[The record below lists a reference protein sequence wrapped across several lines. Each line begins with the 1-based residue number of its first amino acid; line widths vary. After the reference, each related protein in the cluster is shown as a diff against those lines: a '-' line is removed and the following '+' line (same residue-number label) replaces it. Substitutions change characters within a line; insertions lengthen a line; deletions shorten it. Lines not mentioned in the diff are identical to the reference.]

1 LAVVVGW
8 VFFRADSIWS
18 ALFVLSRMA
27 DPGNVVLG
35 PGEIVHVVLIALYAA
50 IAWLAPNTQ
59 QIMGYD
65 HRNRVVGADPAAWLR
80 RPGFIYAAAAT
91 LAFAVLGIS
100 QHSEFIYFRF

>member
-1 LAVVVGW
+1 VVGW
-8 VFFRADSIWS
+8 VFFRADSISS
-18 ALFVLSRMA
+18 ALFLLSRMA
-27 DPGNVVLG
+27 DPSIIVFGR
-35 PGEIVHVVLIALYAA
+35 GEIASAIFIAIYAA

-65 HRNRVVGADPAAWLR
+65 HRNREVGEGATAWLR